1 MAFPTAVTGHKLFAD
16 AKDLSDSTRF
26 VIFGVPYDRT
36 ASFRPGARFAPDRI
50 REASY
55 NFETYITDLG
65 VDLRD
70 VPFADIG
77 DVEEVGAPK
86 EMVRAVYEVAR
97 EVVSAP
103 VFTSASTGSILPFVV
118 GGEHSVSPSVVRAL
132 FEKYGTE
139 MGVLVVD
146 AHLDFRDE
154 YLGEKHSH
162 ACAVRRISE
171 TVSVEKVWV
180 VGVRSA
186 SREEHSDAVEM
197 GLRWFSPEEAEK
209 LGARG
214 IVERFFSTVGVQRV
228 YLSVDIDGIDP
239 SEAPGTGTPE
249 PFGLRAVF
257 VRDMIRAIGG
267 RLVGMDVV
275 EVCPPVDNG
284 NTAAL
289 AARLLREAMAVV
301 CSADRRH
308 EVEGR
313 K

>member
-1 MAFPTAVTGHKLFAD
+1 MVSLESLAGHMLFAD
-16 AKDLSDSTRF
+16 AKELSDDTRF

-55 NFETYITDLG
+55 NFETFIMDLG
-65 VDLRD
+65 VDLRE

-77 DVEEVGAPK
+77 NVEECGPPGD
-86 EMVRAVYEVAR
+86 MVRAVYEVAR
-97 EVVSAP
+97 DVVSSPA
-103 VFTSASTGSILPFVV
+103 VASAASTSAGPILPFVM
-118 GGEHSVSPSVVRAL
+118 GGEHSISPPVVKAL
-132 FEKYGTE
+132 FERHGAG

-146 AHLDFRDE
+146 AHMDFRDE

-162 ACAVRRISE
+162 ACATRRIAE
-171 TVSVEKVWV
+171 VVGVENVWV
-180 VGVRSA
+180 VGARSA

-197 GLRWFSPEEAEK
+197 GLKWFSPEQAEK

-214 IVERFFSTVGVQRV
+214 IVDRFFKTTGARWI

-249 PFGLRAVF
+249 PFGLRSVF
-257 VRDMIRAIGG
+257 VRELIRAAGD

-289 AARLLREAMAVV
+289 AARLLREALAV
-301 CSADRRH
+301 AH
-308 EVEGR
+308 